1 MTRVSILNAALNHA
15 AATASRHETDQ
26 FEYED
31 WQAHAV
37 DPRAER
43 D

>member
-1 MTRVSILNAALNHA
+1 VTRVSILDAALNHA